1 MAVSQVIFDLASRR
15 EYIQPMR
22 DEIEQ
27 VIKDDGYDLDEEGFV
42 KMKKTSFTKL
52 RRLDSFLK
60 ESQRLSPPGM
70 SKSLTL
76 IYCNFCFLLT
86 CEPVSHRRITTSDLT
101 FSTGHTIPKG
111 TRIGFNAY
119 GVQISPSTTT
129 FSPAYNPASYKP
141 PSEFD
146 GFRFYNLRNME
157 GKENKHQ
164 FVATS
169 SDSLNFGHGLHAC
182 PGRFFASNEI
192 KVVMVELLRHWD
204 FRLKGDVECVGGA
217 DKRPPSMWKDLR
229 CTPNMEAEIEFKK
242 RRVVTKEE

>member
-76 IYCNFCFLLT
+76 IYCNFCFFA
-86 CEPVSHRRITTSDLT
+86 DL
-101 FSTGHTIPKG
+101 
-111 TRIGFNAY
+111 
-119 GVQISPSTTT
+119 
-129 FSPAYNPASYKP
+129 
-141 PSEFD
+141 
-146 GFRFYNLRNME
+146 
-157 GKENKHQ
+157 
-164 FVATS
+164 
-169 SDSLNFGHGLHAC
+169 
-182 PGRFFASNEI
+182 
-192 KVVMVELLRHWD
+192 
-204 FRLKGDVECVGGA
+204 
-217 DKRPPSMWKDLR
+217 
-229 CTPNMEAEIEFKK
+229 
-242 RRVVTKEE
+242 